1 MIVEVYGNNVEKA
14 LKILKRQMQKQGIT
28 KDVKKSRFYEKPSLK
43 RKRKREEAMRRRA
56 KAERMALRGPR

>member
-28 KDVKKSRFYEKPSLK
+28 KDVKKGRFYEKPSLK
-43 RKRKREEAMRRRA
+43 RKRKREEATRRRA
-56 KAERMALRGPR
+56 KAERLAVSK

>member
-56 KAERMALRGPR
+56 KAERLALKG

>member
-28 KDVKKSRFYEKPSLK
+28 KDVKKGRFYEKPSLK
-43 RKRKREEAMRRRA
+43 RKSNPQSYFRYQCTPSSRRG
-56 KAERMALRGPR
+56 K

>member
-56 KAERMALRGPR
+56 KAERLAMRG

>member
-28 KDVKKSRFYEKPSLK
+28 KDVNKSRFYEKPSLK

>member
-56 KAERMALRGPR
+56 KAERMAMRG

>member
-56 KAERMALRGPR
+56 KAERMALKG

>member
-1 MIVEVYGNNVEKA
+1 MIVEDYGNNVEKA

-28 KDVKKSRFYEKPSLK
+28 KDVKKSRCYEKPSLK

-56 KAERMALRGPR
+56 KAERLAFSR

>member
-56 KAERMALRGPR
+56 KAERMALKP

>member
-28 KDVKKSRFYEKPSLK
+28 KDVKKNILQMNQKMY
-43 RKRKREEAMRRRA
+43 M
-56 KAERMALRGPR
+56 ER

>member
-56 KAERMALRGPR
+56 KAERLAMKG

>member
-28 KDVKKSRFYEKPSLK
+28 KDVKKSRIYEKPSLK

-56 KAERMALRGPR
+56 KAERLAMRG

>member
-28 KDVKKSRFYEKPSLK
+28 KDVRKSRFYEKPSLK

-56 KAERMALRGPR
+56 KAARLALGR

>member
-56 KAERMALRGPR
+56 KAERMALRG